1 MKLLKTYICGCMRD
15 CERYLR
21 NVFKN
26 ITTLISLFDDY
37 QIVIA
42 YDMSSDNTMEVL
54 KHWKSLLPEG
64 KLTLLINQQL
74 LSPIR
79 TKNISN
85 ARNAL
90 LKYMGHPNTPDFEYC
105 IMMDMD
111 DVCSGPMD
119 PSVLQIFLDKERNE
133 EIADWDA
140 LTFNR
145 KIYYDIWALSLRPYI
160 FSCWNFTRSGKLVE
174 FIRLYVQEQL
184 KNVAQTKPNTGLLLC
199 ESAFNGFGLYR
210 RAKFVGS
217 TYEWN
222 IHKNIEII
230 PRSWIHEN
238 EEAVGRTAEMRK
250 TPDDC
255 EHRYFH
261 IRATQLNGA
270 RICISPLCL
279 FSS

>member
-1 MKLLKTYICGCMRD
+1 MKQLNTYICGCVRD
-15 CERYLR
+15 CEKYLR

-26 ITTLISLFDDY
+26 TETLISMFDDY

-42 YDMSSDNTMEVL
+42 YDMSSDNTLEVL
-54 KHWKSLLPEG
+54 KQWQRRIPKD
-64 KLTLLINQQL
+64 KLVILINPGQL
-74 LSPIR
+74 YSIR

-90 LKYMGHPNTPDFEYC
+90 LNHMRDENTPNFEYC

-119 PSVLQIFLDKERNE
+119 PSVLETFLDKERKNE
-133 EIADWDA
+133 DAEWDA

-145 KIYYDIWALSLRPYI
+145 RIYYDAWALSLRPYI
-160 FSCWNFTRSGKLVE
+160 FSCWNFSRGGQLVD
-174 FIRLYVQEQL
+174 RMRNYVQDQL
-184 KNVAQTKPNTGLLLC
+184 KEVAQKTPKTGLLQC

-217 TYEWN
+217 TYEWD

-230 PRSWIHEN
+230 PRGWIKEN
-238 EEAVGRTAEMRK
+238 EDAVGRTAELRK

-261 IRATQLNGA
+261 IRAAQLNGA
-270 RICISPLCL
+270 RICISPQCL
-279 FSS
+279 FTS

>member
-1 MKLLKTYICGCMRD
+1 MKPLKTYICGCVRD
-15 CERYLR
+15 CEKYLR

-26 ITTLISLFDDY
+26 IEILISLFDDY

-42 YDMSSDNTMEVL
+42 YDMSKDNTLEVL
-54 KHWKSLLPEG
+54 KHWKKMLPTD
-64 KLTLLINQQL
+64 KMVILFNQNPL
-74 LSPIR
+74 RRMR
-79 TKNISN
+79 TQNISN

-90 LKYMGHPNTPDFEYC
+90 LDYMREDNTPNFEYC

-111 DVCSGPMD
+111 DVCAGPMNLG
-119 PSVLQIFLDKERNE
+119 VLETFLDKERE
-133 EIADWDA
+133 EEDACWDA

-145 KIYYDIWALSLRPYI
+145 NIYYDIWALSLRPYV
-160 FSCWNFTRSGKLVE
+160 FSCWNFAGGHKLVDTL
-174 FIRLYVQEQL
+174 RNYVQDKL
-184 KNVAQTKPNTGLLLC
+184 NVVAQETPGIGLLQC
-199 ESAFNGFGLYR
+199 DSAFNGFGLYR
-210 RAKFVGS
+210 RAKFEGS

-230 PRSWIHEN
+230 PRSWIQEN
-238 EEAVGRTAEMRK
+238 EDAVGRTAELRE

-270 RICISPLCL
+270 KICISPLCL
-279 FSS
+279 FI

>member
-1 MKLLKTYICGCMRD
+1 MKQLKTYICGCVRD
-15 CERYLR
+15 CEKYLR

-26 ITTLISLFDDY
+26 IETLISMFDDY

-42 YDMSSDNTMEVL
+42 YDMSSDNTLEVL
-54 KHWKSLLPEG
+54 KQWQTRIPKD
-64 KLTLLINQQL
+64 KLVILINPGQL
-74 LSPIR
+74 SSIR

-90 LKYMGHPNTPDFEYC
+90 LNHMRDENTPNFEYC

-111 DVCSGPMD
+111 DVCAGPMNKD
-119 PSVLQIFLDKERNE
+119 VLETFMEKELRE
-133 EIADWDA
+133 EYAEWDA

-145 KIYYDIWALSLRPYI
+145 KIYYDIWALSLRPYV
-160 FSCWNFTRSGKLVE
+160 FSCWNFSRSSVLVDITRK
-174 FIRLYVQEQL
+174 YVQDTL
-184 KNVAQTKPNTGLLLC
+184 KDLAEKMPKTGLLQC

-210 RAKFVGS
+210 RAKFEGS

-230 PRSWIHEN
+230 PRIWIQEN
-238 EEAVGRTAEMRK
+238 EDAVGRTAELREMS
-250 TPDDC
+250 DDC

-270 RICISPLCL
+270 RICISPQCL
-279 FSS
+279 FS